1 MFAGLGGLRIAH
13 DTLVDMSRNK
23 SSKDAAAVSAKPAN
37 PFACLTLDSDTE
49 SDAEGRAPAEEP
61 VAPPSPPFRT
71 WQTAETD
78 TRFAEMGENKQ
89 WKHIFNSPFSRQRRG
104 RRVYREDKNGWT
116 SIEWNKP
123 QFMNDDSTEAEVAR
137 VMEAIAEGIIR
148 PTTPPFPPDMTPPP
162 EKVEE
167 EELMKQVQAKI
178 PDQAFPSLLTRNPI
192 VLESTIPGPAPLDMS
207 PEGQQAM
214 VWAERIRRSLERAE
228 RQRTPPQIQN
238 NSRDYDM
245 ERELGRLSFFRK
257 PVVE

>member
-1 MFAGLGGLRIAH
+1 
-13 DTLVDMSRNK
+13 MSRNK

-37 PFACLTLDSDTE
+37 PFSVLSFDDTDSEKEQEVEVT
-49 SDAEGRAPAEEP
+49 PP
-61 VAPPSPPFRT
+61 PPTTTAPPSPPFRT

-78 TRFAEMGENKQ
+78 TRFAEMGDNKQ

-137 VMEAIAEGIIR
+137 VMEAIAEGILR
-148 PTTPPFPPDMTPPP
+148 PTTPPFPSDMTPPP

-167 EELMKQVQAKI
+167 EELVKTVQAKI
-178 PDQAFPSLLTRNPI
+178 PEQAFPSLFTRNSI
-192 VLESTIPGPAPLDMS
+192 VLEDTIPGPAPADMS

-214 VWAERIRRSLERAE
+214 VWAERIRRSLEKAE
-228 RQRTPPQIQN
+228 RQRTPPQQP
-238 NSRDYDM
+238 RDYEM
-245 ERELGRLSFFRK
+245 ERSLGRLSFFRK
-257 PVVE
+257 AVVE